1 MKILVKPEK
10 KIEDIIEIE
19 DITGLIL
26 PLKDYSINYETNYTI
41 EEIKKIKK
49 NTKKEIFVVI
59 NRMMFNKDIEPLK
72 EVLKELETLKLTGI
86 FFYDLSILQ
95 LKKELNLKTDL
106 VWNGTH
112 ITTNYKTCDY
122 YFQKG
127 VKYAYLSNEITLK
140 EVLEI
145 KEKSQI
151 TPMFTLIGYPTVAT
165 SRRKLITNYN
175 KMHNLEN
182 TKSLEIEEKITKEK
196 YYVEENQ
203 FGTTFTYGR
212 VLNNISALEKLKE
225 IDFPYIIL
233 NEEKIKHDVFQ
244 KIIKIV
250 TENLKNNTSLEPIYD
265 LIGNNTGFLEK
276 ETIYKVKKDE

>member
-233 NEEKIKHDVFQ
+233 NEEKIKHDIFQ